1 MESDS
6 SWFFLHKLKEGLY
19 KDYIEVETRHFDEH
33 ELTWEAKWKPEY
45 AATDGFAFQFKSCY

>member
-33 ELTWEAKWKPEY
+33 ELTWEAN
-45 AATDGFAFQFKSCY
+45 